1 METILTTTVA
11 DKLTGFDFATTLK
24 NIAVNILVPALLKI
38 IAAILVFII
47 AKFVIKHLMNL
58 IKKLFEKSKLDG
70 AVKTFLLS
78 IIKAALYVLLIIG
91 IVEILGVATATIV
104 SVVASAGLAI
114 GLALQGSLSNFA
126 GGVLILV
133 MKPFKLG
140 DYIIASGV
148 EGTVVSMDVFY
159 TKIRTTDYKDIVIP
173 NGMLSNNTI
182 TNVSAQGKRRL
193 DITASASYNADIEKV
208 KQVLTEICKNCTLVR
223 RDEEVRVF
231 VSQYA
236 QSSIDY
242 NVRFW
247 VDAANYW
254 DAKFFI
260 TESIKKEFDRNG
272 IEIPYSK
279 LDVNIL
285 NKD

>member
-1 METILTTTVA
+1 MATILATTVA
-11 DKLTGFDFATTLK
+11 DKLTEFDFATTLK

>member
-104 SVVASAGLAI
+104 SVIASAGLAI

-159 TKIRTTDYKDIVIP
+159 TKIRTTDYMDIVIP

>member
-1 METILTTTVA
+1 METILATTVA
-11 DKLTGFDFATTLK
+11 DKLAGFDFATTLK
-24 NIAVNILVPALLKI
+24 NIAMDILVPALLRI
-38 IAAILVFII
+38 IGAILVFII

-193 DITASASYNADIEKV
+193 DIIASASYNADIEKV

-236 QSSIDY
+236 SSSIDY

-254 DAKFFI
+254 DAKFAV

>member
-104 SVVASAGLAI
+104 SVIASAGLAI

>member
-1 METILTTTVA
+1 
-11 DKLTGFDFATTLK
+11 
-24 NIAVNILVPALLKI
+24 
-38 IAAILVFII
+38 
-47 AKFVIKHLMNL
+47 
-58 IKKLFEKSKLDG
+58 
-70 AVKTFLLS
+70 
-78 IIKAALYVLLIIG
+78 
-91 IVEILGVATATIV
+91 
-104 SVVASAGLAI
+104 
-114 GLALQGSLSNFA
+114 
-126 GGVLILV
+126 
-133 MKPFKLG
+133 
-140 DYIIASGV
+140 
-148 EGTVVSMDVFY
+148 
-159 TKIRTTDYKDIVIP
+159 
-173 NGMLSNNTI
+173 MLSNNTI

-193 DITASASYNADIEKV
+193 DIIASASYNADIEKV

-223 RDEEVRVF
+223 RDEEVMVF

-236 QSSIDY
+236 SSSIDY

-254 DAKFFI
+254 DAKFAV

>member
-1 METILTTTVA
+1 METILAKTVA

-208 KQVLTEICKNCTLVR
+208 KQVLTEICKNGPLVR